1 MENDRRCDVAQIPM
15 QMDEV
20 LNEAQ
25 RKALP
30 GVLYSGWEPCFM
42 RKRMFLEP
50 EIVMLNRN
58 DNRFCIFEYDGTIRL
73 QGGIKV
79 REEDN
84 LVDSAMP
91 VEPPVW
97 TK

>member
-1 MENDRRCDVAQIPM
+1 MENDRRCDMAQIPI
-15 QMDEV
+15 QLDEV

-50 EIVMLNRN
+50 EIVLLNRN
-58 DNRFCIFEYDGTIRL
+58 GNRFCIFEYDGTIRQ